1 MKIPTKEEL
10 NDYVHFI
17 SVGGLKGAA
26 VGLFVS
32 GAGSYFA
39 LQRYPALRQRGS
51 FFKTFSFMAPVLACG
66 ITNMEWSS
74 RRFEAERYG
83 IGEKAPD
90 VVARQ
95 QRLDKLPL
103 YERALQWGAEN
114 KYKIIMGTW
123 AATLGGTFWL
133 INRDRL
139 MTKSQKIVQA
149 RMYAQGVTV
158 VLLLASMAV
167 TMSYGKD
174 PAHVEEAEDQSWKK
188 IVAEEEERLKHE
200 DQLKKQK
207 QQQKQ
212 PAASA

>member
-10 NDYVHFI
+10 NEYVHYI
-17 SVGGLKGAA
+17 GVGGLKGAA

-32 GAGSYFA
+32 SAGSYFA
-39 LQRYPALRQRGS
+39 LRRYPGLRQRGT

-74 RRFEAERYG
+74 RRFEAEHYG
-83 IGEKAPD
+83 IGEMAPD

-95 QRLDKLPL
+95 KRLEKLPL
-103 YERALQWGAEN
+103 FDRAMQWGAEN

-158 VLLLASMAV
+158 VLLLASMAL

-174 PAHVEEAEDQSWKK
+174 PAHVEETEDQSWKR

-200 DQLKKQK
+200 DQIKK

-212 PAASA
+212 HAASA